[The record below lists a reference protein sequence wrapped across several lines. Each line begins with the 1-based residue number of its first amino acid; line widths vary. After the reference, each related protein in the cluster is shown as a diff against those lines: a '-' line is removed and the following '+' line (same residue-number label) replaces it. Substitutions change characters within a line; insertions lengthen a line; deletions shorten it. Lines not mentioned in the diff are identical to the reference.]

1 MHSVCRKKGICTLS
15 DIVKG
20 YRRLIILCHITPCKA
35 FLAVFPRI
43 RVGIGVQQGLF
54 YLEQVL
60 RAYREAAQT
69 KVQVLR
75 RIGGV
80 ATARPQMVTGTWCA
94 LAASITMA
102 ISFFM
107 AGLAG
112 R

>member
-1 MHSVCRKKGICTLS
+1 MKEAAAQGFVQQP
-15 DIVKG
+15 
-20 YRRLIILCHITPCKA
+20 LIILRYITFCKA
-35 FLAVFPRI
+35 FSGIFPSI
-43 RVGIGVQQGLF
+43 RVGIGVQQSLF

-60 RAYREAAQT
+60 GAYRETAQT
-69 KVQVLR
+69 EVP
-75 RIGGV
+75 
-80 ATARPQMVTGTWCA
+80 TARPQMVTGTWCA

>member
-1 MHSVCRKKGICTLS
+1 MAKKAAAQEF
-15 DIVKG
+15 VQQP
-20 YRRLIILCHITPCKA
+20 LIILHYITLCKVLSVLFPC
-35 FLAVFPRI
+35 I
-43 RVGIGVQQGLF
+43 RVGIGVQQGLL

-60 RAYREAAQT
+60 GAYREAAQT

-75 RIGGV
+75 RVGGV

-94 LAASITMA
+94 PAASITMV